1 MRTTHGFVDEWQSVT
16 GVFLFVLSATVL
28 PGERPHL
35 VPSQFVWLFVF
46 SMTGIVA
53 GALLAGR
60 MVARMVGRVE
70 PLHRIRD
77 GFLVKGRV
85 LIANL
90 PLDVLFVPEA
100 WQAILLVAPCS
111 LGWATMAPVV
121 P

>member
-1 MRTTHGFVDEWQSVT
+1 MRTTHGFVDEWQSVN

-35 VPSQFVWLFVF
+35 VSSQLVCLLVF
-46 SMTGIVA
+46 SMTGTVA
-53 GALLAGR
+53 GALLTG
-60 MVARMVGRVE
+60 RMVGRVE

-90 PLDVLFVPEA
+90 PLNVLFVPEA

-111 LGWATMAPVV
+111 FGWATMAPVV